1 MLISME
7 GKFQGKRIASVKS
20 KGGNEFAVLKKV
32 QDSQCL
38 CEELVRRKTVE
49 EKFGEARSSE
59 MVQAVIK
66 TLDLISLY
74 F

>member
-7 GKFQGKRIASVKS
+7 GKFQGKMIARVKS
-20 KGGNEFAVLKKV
+20 KDGNEFAILKKV

-49 EKFGEARSSE
+49 EKSGEARSSE
-59 MVQAVIK
+59 MVKAVIK

>member
-20 KGGNEFAVLKKV
+20 KDGNELAILKKV

-38 CEELVRRKTVE
+38 CEEL
-49 EKFGEARSSE
+49 
-59 MVQAVIK
+59 
-66 TLDLISLY
+66 
-74 F
+74 

>member
-20 KGGNEFAVLKKV
+20 KDSNEFAILKKV

-59 MVQAVIK
+59 MVKAVIK